1 MKSAPNLQLFTL
13 GGVLAAHVLALWLLN
28 QQHASQAPITP
39 PRLARMDMIALAP
52 PSRPAASPP
61 ATPQP
66 SQPSQPSRPRQA
78 EAKPAPA
85 KPAPKT
91 PPVQTSKMSSETPAP
106 AQAISAPATAA
117 ASDAPKSDGQTVSA
131 GKSQAITEPLARGGY
146 LNNPAPAYPS
156 QSQEDGEA
164 GTVRLRVHVSAQGLP
179 LDVSVQDS
187 SGFPRLDRAALAA
200 VKRWRFIPAKRG
212 EEPIAYTF
220 VVPVE
225 FSLKSI
231 RS

>member
-1 MKSAPNLQLFTL
+1 MKSASILQLSTL

-28 QQHASQAPITP
+28 QQHARQAPITP

-66 SQPSQPSRPRQA
+66 SRPRQA

-91 PPVQTSKMSSETPAP
+91 LPVQTSKMSSETPAP
-106 AQAISAPATAA
+106 AQAISAPAAAA

-212 EEPIAYTF
+212 DEPIAYTF

>member
-1 MKSAPNLQLFTL
+1 MKSVPILQFSALA
-13 GGVLAAHVLALWLLN
+13 GVLAAHVLALWLLN

-52 PSRPAASPP
+52 PGRPAASPP
-61 ATPQP
+61 AAAKPQP
-66 SQPSQPSRPRQA
+66 PQPRQA
-78 EAKPAPA
+78 KAKPAPA
-85 KPAPKT
+85 TPKT

-106 AQAISAPATAA
+106 AQAIRAPAAPAAAA

-179 LDVSVQDS
+179 LDVAVQDS

-212 EEPIAYTF
+212 DEPIAYTF

>member
-1 MKSAPNLQLFTL
+1 MKSVPILQFSALA
-13 GGVLAAHVLALWLLN
+13 GVLAAHVLALWLLN

-39 PRLARMDMIALAP
+39 PRLARMDMIALA
-52 PSRPAASPP
+52 RAPAAP
-61 ATPQP
+61 A
-66 SQPSQPSRPRQA
+66 A
-78 EAKPAPA
+78 
-85 KPAPKT
+85 
-91 PPVQTSKMSSETPAP
+91 
-106 AQAISAPATAA
+106 AA

-179 LDVSVQDS
+179 LDVAVQDS

-212 EEPIAYTF
+212 DEPIAYTF

>member
-1 MKSAPNLQLFTL
+1 MKSAPILQLSTL

-52 PSRPAASPP
+52 PGRPAASPP
-61 ATPQP
+61 AAP
-66 SQPSQPSRPRQA
+66 QPSRPRQA

-85 KPAPKT
+85 THAPKT
-91 PPVQTSKMSSETPAP
+91 PPVQTSKMSSQTPAP
-106 AQAISAPATAA
+106 AQAISAPAAPATAT

-131 GKSQAITEPLARGGY
+131 GGSQAITEPLARGGY

-212 EEPIAYTF
+212 DEPIAYTF